1 MVGDSWSRDIEGAI
15 AAGLQAVWVARA
27 RSRPAWPSQVGIVE
41 KLDADA
47 FAGF

>member
-15 AAGLQAVWVARA
+15 AAGMQAVWVAA
-27 RSRPAWPSQVGIVE
+27 RPAWPSQLGIVE
-41 KLDADA
+41 TLDADA